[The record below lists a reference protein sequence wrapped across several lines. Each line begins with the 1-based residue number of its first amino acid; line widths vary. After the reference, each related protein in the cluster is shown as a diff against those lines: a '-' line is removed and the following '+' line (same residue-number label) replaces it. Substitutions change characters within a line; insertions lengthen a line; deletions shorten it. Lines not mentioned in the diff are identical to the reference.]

1 MDSKDLQSSFWG
13 VCVCCNVLIR
23 EKHTVL
29 NNILSVMPTG
39 GKKKTKYSDWLL
51 QTVFLYSNSLQL
63 QASAIT
69 EWDRKKMKWKK
80 KQKRN
85 KNEWRV

>member
-1 MDSKDLQSSFWG
+1 
-13 VCVCCNVLIR
+13 
-23 EKHTVL
+23 
-29 NNILSVMPTG
+29 MPTG